1 MKQVFRST
9 FAVIVGWVWMAFA
22 AFNAVDL
29 VVRYGGRSSMVA
41 AAVLAVLTALVF
53 LTCLRPAL
61 VLSEE
66 GVLVRN
72 PLRNTFVPWRAVDG
86 VTVSHSI
93 TIVSGER
100 KIRCWVPHVSARERA
115 AVTRKAGVPGRR
127 GRFETEPVRSKGERA
142 AAEAVAGRTHADW
155 VAQQITERA
164 EAARRAARARET
176 TAAPA
181 PTGAPASGTAASGT
195 MASGTAAST
204 AAPVP
209 GATASE
215 STASE
220 GTASTGAVPSTGVT
234 ASTGDGTGAG
244 APRTT
249 WAPTALA
256 ALAVAALPTIAAFLV

>member
-9 FAVIVGWVWMAFA
+9 FAVIIGWVWMAFA

-41 AAVLAVLTALVF
+41 AAVLAVLTALVL

-61 VLSEE
+61 VLTEE

-115 AVTRKAGVPGRR
+115 AATRKAGAPGRR

-164 EAARRAARARET
+164 EAARRAARAREAA
-176 TAAPA
+176 AAPA
-181 PTGAPASGTAASGT
+181 STGATASGST
-195 MASGTAAST
+195 AST
-204 AAPVP
+204 AAPAST

-215 STASE
+215 
-220 GTASTGAVPSTGVT
+220 GTTSTGAVPSTGVT
-234 ASTGDGTGAG
+234 ASTGDGTGTGAG